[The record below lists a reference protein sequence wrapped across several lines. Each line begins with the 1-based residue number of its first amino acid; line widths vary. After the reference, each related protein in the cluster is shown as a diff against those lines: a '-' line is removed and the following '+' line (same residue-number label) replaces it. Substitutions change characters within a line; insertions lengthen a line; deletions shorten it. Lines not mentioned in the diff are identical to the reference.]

1 MFDLGTPGTVSNG
14 YIQGARLTLNAG
26 GTGSYVRAAPN
37 LDPSVTWT
45 FENGRAVIVPN
56 APVVNTSY
64 EFVGGVQVRRLSS
77 ETRIELSKLFDGNG
91 RDTLA
96 VTSTET
102 ISYPDNPGI
111 PGGTRTGTSTNIG
124 IRDEQGIVPIEPADL
139 VGTTRAVWVGDT
151 PYANSNFTG
160 MDLFTFN
167 AGGAGQRSSG
177 ATFNWAVDGLGRLQV
192 AFANGAQA
200 SYAQLNDDGRK
211 GEGIAA
217 EWRTSA
223 GARSAATSMSVEV
236 DGEQFTTANAAQEWR
251 SGFNA
256 SRSKAD
262 GLDFFVVLE
271 PDSRGWAVSYNYNA
285 STSATTR
292 LGWSVTNGVLDAVSY
307 RDGANQPVH
316 YCTVGVNGCYIF
328 QVRRWRPVAADENRA
343 YVIEEFL
350 WDTDLD
356 GDLDVT
362 NQRANFYDASVAP
375 PFAPVAPAAPT
386 AVKALLPKI
395 GR

>member
-1 MFDLGTPGTVSNG
+1 M
-14 YIQGARLTLNAG
+14 A
-26 GTGSYVRAAPN
+26 
-37 LDPSVTWT
+37 
-45 FENGRAVIVPN
+45 
-56 APVVNTSY
+56 
-64 EFVGGVQVRRLSS
+64 
-77 ETRIELSKLFDGNG
+77 
-91 RDTLA
+91 
-96 VTSTET
+96 
-102 ISYPDNPGI
+102 
-111 PGGTRTGTSTNIG
+111 
-124 IRDEQGIVPIEPADL
+124 
-139 VGTTRAVWVGDT
+139 
-151 PYANSNFTG
+151 
-160 MDLFTFN
+160 
-167 AGGAGQRSSG
+167 
-177 ATFNWAVDGLGRLQV
+177 
-192 AFANGAQA
+192 
-200 SYAQLNDDGRK
+200 
-211 GEGIAA
+211 
-217 EWRTSA
+217 
-223 GARSAATSMSVEV
+223 EV
-236 DGEQFTTANAAQEWR
+236 DGEQFTTANGAQQWR

-256 SRSKAD
+256 SRSKPD

-375 PFAPVAPAAPT
+375 AFAPVTPAPAELAM
-386 AVKALLPKI
+386 PKSKSK
-395 GR
+395 R